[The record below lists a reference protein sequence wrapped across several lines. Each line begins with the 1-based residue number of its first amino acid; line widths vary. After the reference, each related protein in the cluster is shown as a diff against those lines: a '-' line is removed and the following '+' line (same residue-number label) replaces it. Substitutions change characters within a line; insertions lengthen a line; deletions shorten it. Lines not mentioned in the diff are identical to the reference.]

1 MKCPYAVNRRT
12 VSQTMFEYN
21 EEGVQ
26 TFQQTVENN
35 TASSRIVWGVN
46 AVRGRTAAASTAA
59 ITEI

>member
-12 VSQTMFEYN
+12 VSQTNFEYN

-35 TASSRIVWGVN
+35 TASFLDCLEMECGAWKD
-46 AVRGRTAAASTAA
+46 GRC
-59 ITEI
+59 EYHGGE

>member
-12 VSQTMFEYN
+12 VSQTNFEYD

-35 TASSRIVWGVN
+35 TASFLDCLGKECAAWKDDHCEY
-46 AVRGRTAAASTAA
+46 RGP
-59 ITEI
+59 E